1 MKYDTKEISQI
12 LDRVEGI
19 VEKIT
24 GIVDSLKALSQLRD
38 ALVLIIGKLND
49 LQVDINAIKTKL
61 GI

>member
-38 ALVLIIGKLND
+38 ALVLITGKLNN
-49 LQVDINAIKTKL
+49 LQVDINAIKTKA